1 MSTLWLFDIEPHEQR
16 YTVEWQKYLPLQ
28 IRAAMVKSPKPWT
41 LEIVQGSPTTGT
53 TSRGAFLNF
62 AETNAY
68 KACQVA
74 EFSLAVQQRRVKQ
87 GDRVVF
93 TDAWHPGVIHVRYMS
108 DLLRLDLSIEVMWH
122 AGSYDWFDFLGRA
135 VKNKQWSYNFER
147 SLFEAA
153 DHNFFATKF
162 HRTLFEKVIN
172 PRSKK
177 KSRVVGWPME
187 YLPSVLGHHSARTK
201 KDTILFPHRISG
213 EKQPAIL
220 KALAPQLGHFRIVFA
235 QEKALTKAQY
245 HMELARAVVVFSA
258 NKQETLGIG
267 VYEAV
272 LCGAVPVV
280 PKRLSY
286 PEMYPGWCY
295 PTAWTQTPKS
305 AAKYADLMVNHI
317 GQAAL
322 RRNPSDLAKLS
333 KTVGNQYF
341 NGSKFYASIL
351 R

>member
-1 MSTLWLFDIEPHEQR
+1 MPTLWLFDIEAHEQR
-16 YTVEWQKYLPLQ
+16 YTVEWQKHLPLQ
-28 IRAAMVKSPKPWT
+28 ILAAMAKSPKPWT

-62 AETNAY
+62 AETNTY

-74 EFSLAVQQRRVKQ
+74 EFSLAVQQRRVQQ
-87 GDRVVF
+87 GDRVLF
-93 TDAWHPGVIHVRYMS
+93 ADAWHPGVINVRYMS

-147 SLFEAA
+147 SVFEASNR
-153 DHNFFATKF
+153 NFFATKF
-162 HRTLFEKVIN
+162 HRKMFQRVIK
-172 PRSKK
+172 PRSQAR
-177 KSRVVGWPME
+177 SRVVGWPME
-187 YLPSVLGHHSARTK
+187 YLPPLLGHHATQVK
-201 KDTILFPHRISG
+201 KDTILFPRRMSG
-213 EKQPAIL
+213 EKQPAVL
-220 KALAPQLGHFRIVFA
+220 KALEPRLGHFRIVFA
-235 QEKALTKAQY
+235 QERALTKQQY
-245 HMELARAVVVFSA
+245 HAELARAVVVFSA

-295 PTAWTQTPKS
+295 PSAWTQSPKS
-305 AAKYADLMVNHI
+305 AAHYAGLLVNHI

-322 RRNPSDLAKLS
+322 RRSPPDLGKLV

-341 NGSKFYASIL
+341 SGSKFYASIL